1 MKETLLK
8 KAWKISAK
16 DLNEPW
22 YYDDIIVLADTRGEA
37 RSKGLCDLINQGA
50 TKDVSRKYD
59 DDTIIYTD
67 VIATRYK
74 ASDRI
79 LFEDKEGMR
88 RDLEGYLWC
97 KERDENALQ
106 LTITN
111 PDDLAVVF
119 AECYG
124 KYWGK
129 NRSGYSSAITFAGK
143 YTTKEAYDIV
153 KGSSY
158 DRKETVSLLDVGQ
171 FNAELDLQI
180 SAKETEIGR
189 LKTYKL

>member
-8 KAWKISAK
+8 KAWKISGK
-16 DLNEPW
+16 NLNEPW

-37 RSKGLCDLINQGA
+37 RSKGLSELIYQGA
-50 TKDVSRKYD
+50 TKDVNRKYD
-59 DDTIIYTD
+59 DDTITYTD
-67 VIATRYK
+67 VIATRHK
-74 ASDRI
+74 ASDRL
-79 LFEDKEGMR
+79 LFEDKEIMR

-97 KERDENALQ
+97 KERDENARL
-106 LTITN
+106 LTVSN
-111 PDDLAVVF
+111 PNDLVVVY
-119 AECYG
+119 AGCYG
-124 KYWGK
+124 QYWGA

-143 YTTKEAYDIV
+143 YTTAEAYNIV

-158 DRKETVSLLDVGQ
+158 DRKETVSLLDIEQ

-180 SAKETEIGR
+180 SAKEKEIER